1 MLRIFLDEC
10 QKRDIKPTK
19 SYSGKFQVR
28 LPEELHKHAAD
39 AATTK
44 GQSLNQFVT
53 TAIEHELSV

>member
-10 QKRDIKPTK
+10 QKRGIKPTK